1 MKKLRINLKGWFHLP
16 LKKLDWYIIGK
27 FIGTYIFSIFLI
39 LTIVVVFDVN
49 DKMDNF
55 MEHDAPLKSIIFEYY
70 LNFIPYF
77 ANLFSPLFV
86 FISVIF
92 FTSKLADNSEII
104 AMQSCGMSFN
114 RMIIPYFVSATLIAA
129 LTYGLGAFIIPQGNR
144 IRLDFQDKYVK
155 KNRTEYAMNLQ
166 LEVDTGVIAYI
177 ERYES
182 YAQTG
187 YNFSLDKFDGKELVS
202 HLTATSIQYD
212 SVTPG
217 KWILRNYTLRDM
229 DGLRE
234 KVTRGSEIDSI
245 IDMTPEDFLII
256 KGQQETMSS
265 KKLAHYIDKQR
276 TRGVGN
282 LKVFEIEY
290 YRRIAVSFA
299 AYILTLI
306 GLSLSSRKVKGGMG
320 LQLGIGLALSFTYI
334 LFQGVSSTFSVSG
347 NIPPMLAVWLPNILF
362 SFIALYL
369 YFFKAPR

>member
-1 MKKLRINLKGWFHLP
+1 MKKLKINLKGRFHLP

-55 MEHDAPLKSIIFEYY
+55 MEHDAPLKNIVFDYY

-92 FTSKLADNSEII
+92 FTSKLADDSEII

-114 RMIIPYFVSATLIAA
+114 RLIRPYFVSATLIAI
-129 LTYGLGAFIIPQGNR
+129 LTYALGAFVIPQGNR

-166 LEVDTGVIAYI
+166 LEVNTGVIAYI

-187 YNFSLDKFDGKELVS
+187 YNFSLDKFDGKDLVS
-202 HLTATSIQYD
+202 RLTASSIQYD

-217 KWILRNYTLRDM
+217 KWILRNYTRRDM

-234 KVTRGSEIDSI
+234 KVTSGSEIDSI
-245 IDMTPEDFLII
+245 IDMTPEDFLVM

-265 KKLAHYIDKQR
+265 AKLARYIDKQR

-299 AYILTLI
+299 AFILTLI

-320 LQLGIGLALSFTYI
+320 LQLGIGLVLSFTYI
-334 LFQGVSSTFSVSG
+334 LFQGVSSTFSISG